1 MLLFQ
6 YTAGNYQQHNNSN
19 ANHSNSYRQQGNDS
33 VFVLFWNL
41 KKKKK
46 GKEKSFTSD

>member
-6 YTAGNYQQHNNSN
+6 YTAGTYQQHNNSS
-19 ANHSNSYRQQGNDS
+19 ANQSNSYRQQGNDS

-46 GKEKSFTSD
+46 DKEK